1 MKKIYHLITIGCQM
15 NKADSER
22 LSAFL
27 EAQGY
32 KSKSN
37 FQRGVD
43 LVIINTCSI
52 RQSAEDRLYG
62 LVNQIRKDNPG
73 TKIVVTGC
81 LSKRPDVL
89 KRLEDRVDLFMPINE
104 TPNIL
109 DLLEKREIK
118 TKLSLDEVRLLQG
131 EKYLGIVPKHQSK
144 ISALVPIGNGCN
156 NFCSYCVVPY
166 ARGREVYRPAKEII
180 SEVKILI
187 AKGYKEIILIAQNV
201 NSYNDKT
208 VRFPEL
214 LKKLASIK
222 GEFWIRFSSSHPK
235 DVSLELIKAIV
246 ENKKVC
252 PHLHLALQSGDD
264 KILQAMNRKYTVA
277 HFLDVVSKVR
287 RARPGIA
294 ITTDVIIGFPGENKS
309 QFNNSVK
316 LFKATNF
323 DLAYVSRYSPRPGT
337 AAYNLKDDV
346 SVEEKKRR
354 EAEIEKMI
362 KQTALNNSQAYVGR
376 IEKVL
381 IEGINKR
388 GLYYGKT
395 GSYKVVVIDGPS
407 SHKKIGVF
415 AAVAIYKA
423 EAFKLYGKLA
433 G

>member
-1 MKKIYHLITIGCQM
+1 MKKTYHLITIGCQM

-27 EAQGY
+27 EGQGF
-32 KSKSN
+32 KSKPN
-37 FQRGVD
+37 FQSGTG
-43 LVIINTCSI
+43 LVIINTCGI

-62 LVNQIRKDNPG
+62 LVNQIKKDNLIA
-73 TKIVVTGC
+73 KIVVTGC

-89 KRLEDRVDLFMPINE
+89 KRLEERVDLFMPINE

-109 DLLEKREIK
+109 NLLAKREIK

-131 EKYLGIVPKHQSK
+131 EKYLGIIPRYQNK

-166 ARGREVYRPAKEII
+166 ARGREVYRPSQEII
-180 SEVKILI
+180 SEVKALI
-187 AKGYKEIILIAQNV
+187 ANGYREIILIAQNV
-201 NSYNDKT
+201 NSYHDKM

-214 LKKLASIK
+214 LRKLAAIK
-222 GEFWIRFSSSHPK
+222 GDFWIRFSSSHPK
-235 DVSLELIKAIV
+235 DVSAELIKVIG
-246 ENKKVC
+246 ESRKVC

-264 KILQAMNRKYTVA
+264 QILQAMNRKYTVA
-277 HFLDVVSKVR
+277 HFLDVVSRVR
-287 RARPGIA
+287 QARPGIA
-294 ITTDVIIGFPGENKS
+294 VTTDVIVGFPGERKS

-316 LFKATNF
+316 LFKKVNF

-337 AAYNLKDDV
+337 ASYNLKDDV

-354 EAEIEKMI
+354 EAAIEKVI
-362 KQTALNNSQAYVGR
+362 KQTALVNSREYVGR

-381 IEGINKR
+381 IEGINKS
-388 GLYYGKT
+388 GFYYGKT
-395 GSYKVVVIDGPS
+395 GSYKVVVIDGLAS
-407 SHKKIGVF
+407 KKKIGMF
-415 AAVAIYKA
+415 AAVSIYKA
-423 EAFKLYGKLA
+423 TAFKLYGKLA

>member
-37 FQRGVD
+37 FQRGVG